1 MIRPV
6 AILLVGVLV
15 GAAKS
20 PPAPTAPPPKPPALA
35 SSRHA
40 PIKVVVHRVRR
51 SSRVP
56 PKPPAESRPGALAG
70 AAAWSLPLPP
80 RPPVQVLAGELAP
93 LPDADL
99 EMPGSG
105 AQKARFHVRIFS
117 LDEHDSG
124 LGFIPGSAYPAPEDR
139 KPMQTPGI
147 TVSVPMR

>member
-1 MIRPV
+1 V
-6 AILLVGVLV
+6 
-15 GAAKS
+15 
-20 PPAPTAPPPKPPALA
+20 
-35 SSRHA
+35 
-40 PIKVVVHRVRR
+40 
-51 SSRVP
+51 
-56 PKPPAESRPGALAG
+56 AG

-80 RPPVQVLAGELAP
+80 RPPVQVLAEELAP

-99 EMPGSG
+99 AMPGAR
-105 AQKARFHVRIFS
+105 AQRARFHVRIFS

>member
-6 AILLVGVLV
+6 AILLVGVVL
-15 GAAKS
+15 GAAGS
-20 PPAPTAPPPKPPALA
+20 PPPTSLPPTPPAHM

-40 PIKVVVHRVRR
+40 RIRVVVHAAR
-51 SSRVP
+51 SP
-56 PKPPAESRPGALAG
+56 
-70 AAAWSLPLPP
+70 LPLPP
-80 RPPVQVLAGELAP
+80 MPPAHAPANDVAGAAPGPLPVPPPPPAQALAAEPAP

-99 EMPGSG
+99 QMPTPR
-105 AQKARFHVRIFS
+105 AQTTRVHVRIFS